1 MLESWI
7 IALPTSHDHIVC
19 LNITSSIPLSSKSYW
34 WWFFD
39 FGIVTGMLTF
49 AGNNTTFT
57 ATAFTFGD
65 FFGWV
70 GKATHFSIGSNTFGK
85 LLLLIVGNTSAS
97 FFCSPTSTFCYFP
110 NQSKGPLW
118 LSCQTTKAIFVCYS
132 SFTIISL
139 KTNIQT
145 IAIAT
150 TWGRYKIHVD
160 TVVISYLV

>member
-19 LNITSSIPLSSKSYW
+19 LNITLSIPLSSKSYW

-65 FFGWV
+65 FFFGWV
-70 GKATHFSIGSNTFGK
+70 GKATHLSIGSNTFGK

-97 FFCSPTSTFCYFP
+97 FFCSPTSTFVTFLTKVEALDGYLARLQRQYLCVTVH
-110 NQSKGPLW
+110 SPLSV
-118 LSCQTTKAIFVCYS
+118 LRQT
-132 SFTIISL
+132 
-139 KTNIQT
+139 
-145 IAIAT
+145 
-150 TWGRYKIHVD
+150 YK
-160 TVVISYLV
+160 L